1 MKKVKIITTDHPRL
15 NTGYVYNLEEATGGS
30 RFTSLGGKHSVF
42 ISETSDY
49 VVMYEVVKDY
59 EHIQTGRTFHTE
71 THIRIGERIAAEL
84 WRSEY
89 IHSDETK
96 WADAAAKAFLER
108 WKSGFF
114 RGESAE

>member
-1 MKKVKIITTDHPRL
+1 MQKVKIIATDHPRL
-15 NTGYVYNLEEATGGS
+15 NNGYVYTLEEATGGV
-30 RFTSLGGKHSVF
+30 RYTSLGGKHSVF
-42 ISETSDY
+42 ISEASDY
-49 VVMYEVVKDY
+49 AVMFEVVKDY
-59 EHIQTGRTFHTE
+59 EHIQADRTFHTE
-71 THIRIGERIAAEL
+71 AHIRIGERIAAEL

-89 IHSDETK
+89 IHSAETK